1 MEKKIASERTF
12 GDTAER
18 KKKSVKIVEV
28 EKEAVEETKEEEA
41 VEDEDEI
48 FTIKDLCKIGRT
60 DIQNARKKDMLFD
73 LVCLC
78 IGLVLKVSE
87 YRTQLEACLGKSEK
101 MQKKIAEIIKIPK
114 FRQEVI
120 TIISL
125 NLNRKM
131 SMPNYVAIIGND
143 YELAVKYSKGTMMQI
158 LVVKTFNISLFE
170 VPRIAINSLQ
180 QSNRLTDEDIDSKRE
195 YPEL

>member
-1 MEKKIASERTF
+1 MEKKIAKERTF

-28 EKEAVEETKEEEA
+28 EKEVVEETKEEEA
-41 VEDEDEI
+41 VEDADEI

-114 FRQEVI
+114 FYPTIPI
-120 TIISL
+120 T
-125 NLNRKM
+125 
-131 SMPNYVAIIGND
+131 
-143 YELAVKYSKGTMMQI
+143 
-158 LVVKTFNISLFE
+158 
-170 VPRIAINSLQ
+170 
-180 QSNRLTDEDIDSKRE
+180 
-195 YPEL
+195 